1 MDHAVCALCDLQGG
15 SREEGPPE
23 GPAAREGR
31 PHPVPFRTRKL
42 SAPSPIVLR
51 CSPWEGR
58 TQLGLPGAS
67 VFSGGASAGA
77 FSWARNV
84 YRVRSVAFCV
94 TDRTR
99 YLF

>member
-67 VFSGGASAGA
+67 VVSGGASAGA
-77 FSWARNV
+77 FSWTP
-84 YRVRSVAFCV
+84 VALLWFHGC
-94 TDRTR
+94 
-99 YLF
+99 YLSGSLQFGD

>member
-67 VFSGGASAGA
+67 VVSGGLLQGPLVGLAMYIG
-77 FSWARNV
+77 
-84 YRVRSVAFCV
+84 C
-94 TDRTR
+94 DQ
-99 YLF
+99 